1 MQGSIAQPLDI
12 CQVGYLMSTA
22 EQTSSSHQ
30 GGCHLKLDV
39 SQLGTC
45 LKTTYSVSL
54 IQKLCFIESSIRQ
67 LALAEKK
74 SSFLIGSKLISAPR
88 GFSSPKSIEPNITK
102 LSRHQALLLVT
113 AKLRVLLYR
122 GVENKT
128 ETYYGKSGYRF
139 VHLTISIITGSNKY
153 KSEV

>member
-1 MQGSIAQPLDI
+1 MQGSIALPLDT

-22 EQTSSSHQ
+22 EQTSSSQ
-30 GGCHLKLDV
+30 QGCHLKLDV

-74 SSFLIGSKLISAPR
+74 KEAP
-88 GFSSPKSIEPNITK
+88 FSLAVS
-102 LSRHQALLLVT
+102 
-113 AKLRVLLYR
+113 
-122 GVENKT
+122 
-128 ETYYGKSGYRF
+128 
-139 VHLTISIITGSNKY
+139 
-153 KSEV
+153 

>member
-1 MQGSIAQPLDI
+1 MQGSIAQPLDT

-74 SSFLIGSKLISAPR
+74 KEAP
-88 GFSSPKSIEPNITK
+88 FSLAVS
-102 LSRHQALLLVT
+102 
-113 AKLRVLLYR
+113 
-122 GVENKT
+122 
-128 ETYYGKSGYRF
+128 
-139 VHLTISIITGSNKY
+139 
-153 KSEV
+153 

>member
-1 MQGSIAQPLDI
+1 MQGSIAQPLDT

-67 LALAEKK
+67 LALAERKK
-74 SSFLIGSKLISAPR
+74 L
-88 GFSSPKSIEPNITK
+88 
-102 LSRHQALLLVT
+102 LSHWQKVNQCT
-113 AKLRVLLYR
+113 QRV
-122 GVENKT
+122 
-128 ETYYGKSGYRF
+128 F
-139 VHLTISIITGSNKY
+139 
-153 KSEV
+153 